1 MKKLTEQKA
10 ACNCTLDDEHATA
23 LLERLRGRGSL
34 LLDPWGYRE
43 MAAYG
48 WTRGELKRAAAIL
61 KHAGTITIS
70 IAVCDGIGMLQLEL
84 VEEEVVGTCAA

>member
-10 ACNCTLDDEHATA
+10 GCNCSLDDEYAAA
-23 LLERLRGRGSL
+23 LLKFLKGRWGGAL
-34 LLDPWGYRE
+34 ILDQWGYRE

-61 KHAGTITIS
+61 KHAGKITVGVS
-70 IAVCDGIGMLQLEL
+70 SYGGMLQLEL
-84 VEEEVVGTCAA
+84 VEEVGACSPV